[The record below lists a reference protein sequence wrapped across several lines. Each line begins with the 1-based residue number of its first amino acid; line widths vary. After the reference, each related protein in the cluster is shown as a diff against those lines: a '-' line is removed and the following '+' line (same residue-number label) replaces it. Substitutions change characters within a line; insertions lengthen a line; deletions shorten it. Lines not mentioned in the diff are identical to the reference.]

1 MISGFSGI
9 LCSYLVPFF
18 ALSKPAPL
26 SCSVLRFLIV
36 IISRRCILSS
46 PMSMP
51 LSQRHHCHC
60 HGSHHEQY
68 HRFHRHCHHQGRSGP
83 LPLCLLLCNFHQNK
97 QNIKVC
103 FLRTDENHW
112 KRDFLCHTICWI
124 SLRIWLWLT
133 QYHKKPTSTAPYWLS
148 TTMYQPTPPSTDPVP
163 SYIIS
168 KCQTFLCPEMSTVVR

>member
-36 IISRRCILSS
+36 IISRRYILSS

-103 FLRTDENHW
+103 CLRTDENHW
-112 KRDFLCHTICWI
+112 KQKFSVSYNLLNQFEDLTSANVLLCFLFNIQQAAKMQWMSFSGRFVIFPFHDFCF
-124 SLRIWLWLT
+124 
-133 QYHKKPTSTAPYWLS
+133 A
-148 TTMYQPTPPSTDPVP
+148 
-163 SYIIS
+163 
-168 KCQTFLCPEMSTVVR
+168 

>member
-1 MISGFSGI
+1 MKKNNVESALITLLCLVMISGFSGI

-36 IISRRCILSS
+36 IISRRYILSS

-103 FLRTDENHW
+103 CLRTDENHW
-112 KRDFLCHTICWI
+112 KQKFSVSYNLLNQFEDLTSALISFQHSTSSKNAMNVLFLAD
-124 SLRIWLWLT
+124 L
-133 QYHKKPTSTAPYWLS
+133 
-148 TTMYQPTPPSTDPVP
+148 
-163 SYIIS
+163 
-168 KCQTFLCPEMSTVVR
+168 